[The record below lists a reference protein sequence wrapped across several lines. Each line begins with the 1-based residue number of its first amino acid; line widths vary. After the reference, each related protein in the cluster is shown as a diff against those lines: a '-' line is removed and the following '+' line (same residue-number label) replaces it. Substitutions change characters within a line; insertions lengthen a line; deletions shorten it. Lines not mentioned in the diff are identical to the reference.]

1 MAEAWVSTGA
11 LVNRLNFGLALAGNR
26 LPATRVNLE
35 SLVPGRAQASQDL
48 LQRLAA
54 VILHGDLS
62 RGTLETLKKQMQ
74 APPTDESN
82 DPEGSG
88 SMGPAKIAGLLLGSP
103 EFQRQ

>member
-26 LPATRVNLE
+26 LSGTRVNLE
-35 SLVPGRAQASQDL
+35 SLVAARAQASQDL
-48 LQRLAA
+48 VQQPAA

-62 RGTLETLKKQMQ
+62 PETLETLKKQMQ
-74 APPTDESN
+74 APATDESN
-82 DPEGSG
+82 DPESTGSI
-88 SMGPAKIAGLLLGSP
+88 GPAKIAGLLLGSP